1 MLRII
6 DEKNEKTLHEKVLK
20 MNFTI
25 NSIANCSSSPYFF
38 YKFVT
43 LKIILTT
50 QKTIRLMSKGIYK
63 LPEIKN
69 EPVKSYAPGSPER
82 KL

>member
-25 NSIANCSSSPYFF
+25 NSIANCSSSLYFF
-38 YKFVT
+38 VN
-43 LKIILTT
+43 L
-50 QKTIRLMSKGIYK
+50 
-63 LPEIKN
+63 
-69 EPVKSYAPGSPER
+69 
-82 KL
+82 

>member
-25 NSIANCSSSPYFF
+25 NLLANCHSLRFF

-43 LKIILTT
+43 IKIILTT
-50 QKTIRLMSKGIYK
+50 QNYTPY
-63 LPEIKN
+63 
-69 EPVKSYAPGSPER
+69 VKRNLQIAR
-82 KL
+82 N